1 MPAFLRSTTRVL
13 VLFSVLALFLIGLH
27 LSSLSPFPEWRLPNL
42 IPGSAKDKDL
52 TVNIDPDA
60 PPCQR
65 LGQPD
70 DVVVVMRTG
79 ATEIKDKLPIH
90 FNTTFRCYPDFLIFS
105 DYEETF
111 DGFQIHDV
119 LADVDSSL
127 KQSNEDFKHYERLQE
142 LGREGLQADELH
154 GESYESG
161 PVGKNDNP
169 GWRLDKWKF
178 LPMIVQSL
186 KLRPEKKWFVFV
198 EPDTY
203 IVWSNMIQWLQKLDA
218 RKPLYYGSEV
228 QIGDDIFAH
237 GGTGFVMSRPAMKM
251 GADEYLKN
259 ADEWHARTAAHWAGD
274 CILGTALNQAGLP
287 LNWAWPMFQGGNPV
301 DLNWEDAKGDW
312 RLWCT
317 AAISYHHFTS
327 FEIEDMWG
335 WEQQRIAHSL
345 TKQGKQSFWRTADN
359 ILHHREVL
367 KEYILPN
374 ITEPRQDWNNVCE
387 GIVPDGEGMS
397 LDQCRGECERRK
409 GCLQY
414 SHSPTGCNVS
424 ETFRLGTVGE
434 GVTSGWLTDSVMDWM
449 EHMHS
454 CQSKDIKI
462 P

>member
-42 IPGSAKDKDL
+42 IPSPAKDHDL
-52 TVNIDPDA
+52 AVNIDPDA
-60 PPCQR
+60 PPCQQ

-111 DGFQIHDV
+111 EGYQIHDV

-127 KQSNEDFKHYERLQE
+127 KQSNDDFKHYERLQE

-287 LNWAWPMFQGGNPV
+287 LNW
-301 DLNWEDAKGDW
+301 
-312 RLWCT
+312 
-317 AAISYHHFTS
+317 
-327 FEIEDMWG
+327 
-335 WEQQRIAHSL
+335 
-345 TKQGKQSFWRTADN
+345 
-359 ILHHREVL
+359 
-367 KEYILPN
+367 
-374 ITEPRQDWNNVCE
+374 
-387 GIVPDGEGMS
+387 
-397 LDQCRGECERRK
+397 
-409 GCLQY
+409 
-414 SHSPTGCNVS
+414 
-424 ETFRLGTVGE
+424 
-434 GVTSGWLTDSVMDWM
+434 
-449 EHMHS
+449 
-454 CQSKDIKI
+454 
-462 P
+462 